1 MFIALGNNIIIIPI
15 IKFLFIMRLL
25 KQNPILRLVNSYL
38 IDSPQP
44 TNISYLWNFG
54 SLLALCLGFQ
64 IITGVFLVMHYTP
77 HVDFAFNSV
86 EHIMRDVN
94 YGWALRYTHAN
105 IASFFFIF
113 VYAHIA
119 RGLYYNSYK
128 SPRVA
133 PWSIGV
139 IILVLMM
146 ATAFL
151 GYCLV
156 YGQMSLWGE
165 FLCLTCFFN
174 KLQIINNDY
183 SIIFNIMPLFIA
195 SYSIFKRF
203 KGNYRIGPH
212 DQDIISVIFGSL
224 LGNGHAEKRSENG
237 GTRISFFQESTH
249 LSYLLWLHDFFSF
262 RAYCNINIPQITTR
276 LGKKGVVRKVLRFHT
291 WTYTSFNWIHDL
303 FYKDNVKI
311 VPSNIIDYLT
321 PLALAIW
328 IMDDGTKVS
337 KGLKLCTNSFTY
349 SDCLLLVKALNDN
362 FGLKS
367 SIQSA
372 GAHNQHIIYIW
383 KESLPL
389 LRTIVSPYIIP
400 QMKYKIIE

>member
-1 MFIALGNNIIIIPI
+1 
-15 IKFLFIMRLL
+15 MRIL
-25 KQNPILRLVNSYL
+25 KQNPVLRLVNSYL
-38 IDSPQP
+38 VDSPQP

-54 SLLALCLGFQ
+54 SLLALCLGLQ

-77 HVDFAFNSV
+77 HIDFAFNSV

-94 YGWALRYTHAN
+94 FGWALRYTHAN
-105 IASFFFIF
+105 VASFFFIF

-139 IILVLMM
+139 IILILMI

-156 YGQMSLWGE
+156 YGQMSLWGN
-165 FLCLTCFFN
+165 FLCLKCLFN

-183 SIIFNIMPLFIA
+183 SIIYSIMPLFIT
-195 SYSIFKRF
+195 SSSIIKKLR
-203 KGNYRIGPH
+203 GIYRIGPH
-212 DQDIISVIFGSL
+212 NQDILSVIFGSL
-224 LGNGHAEKRSENG
+224 LGDAHAEKRKDNG
-237 GTRISFFQESTH
+237 GTRISFYQESTH
-249 LSYLLWLHDFFSF
+249 LSYLLWLHNYLSF
-262 RAYCNINIPQITTR
+262 RGYCNSNIPTITTR
-276 LGKKGVVRKVLRFHT
+276 LGRNGVVRKVLRFHT

-303 FYKDNVKI
+303 FYKNKIKI
-311 VPSNIIDYLT
+311 VPYNIADYLT

-349 SDCLLLVKALNDN
+349 SDCLLLIEALNNN
-362 FGLKS
+362 FALKS

-372 GAHNQHIIYIW
+372 GVPNQYNIYIW
-383 KESLPL
+383 KESMPL
-389 LRTIVSPYIIP
+389 LRTIVYPYIVP
-400 QMKYKIIE
+400 EMKYKIIE

>member
-1 MFIALGNNIIIIPI
+1 
-15 IKFLFIMRLL
+15 MRLL